1 MLLSGPGSSTPPFLR
16 SLAPSFPASGVCW
29 GGLSTAGLRKKE
41 RDLDHSHSCTNIQH
55 NIRTFRRN
63 SRVANRQPASAVD
76 FSQHFPL
83 SFTALILP
91 TSTVTLQMSN
101 LQSLSTYLT
110 KMSFLDAF
118 IKKNVFIQVLQ
129 GNADTTRTRKQA
141 AITNNADT
149 QFNIE
154 YISI

>member
-1 MLLSGPGSSTPPFLR
+1 
-16 SLAPSFPASGVCW
+16 
-29 GGLSTAGLRKKE
+29 
-41 RDLDHSHSCTNIQH
+41 
-55 NIRTFRRN
+55 
-63 SRVANRQPASAVD
+63 
-76 FSQHFPL
+76 
-83 SFTALILP
+83 
-91 TSTVTLQMSN
+91 
-101 LQSLSTYLT
+101 
-110 KMSFLDAF
+110 MSFLDAF